1 MAAAKLVME
10 PVFEADF
17 LPGSHG
23 FRPRRKAVDAC
34 EVIRVEANRGR
45 EWVLDADIRDCF
57 GSIDQDALLG
67 LVARRVSDRK
77 MLKLLRA
84 WLRAGVLEN
93 GVTTE
98 TGGTPQGSPISPLLA
113 NIALHQLDAAWQAEG
128 RRLGVLV
135 RYADDLVA
143 LCATETQ
150 AHAAREL
157 VARVLGPLGLQL
169 HPDKTRIVHL
179 ARGAQGFDF
188 LGWHHRK
195 VPSIRWRGRYYL
207 QRWPSTRAMTTIRSK
222 IREATSVH
230 RVGLSVNT
238 VAADLSMILRGWGNY
253 FRYGNSVVVFAAID
267 SFAHERM
274 AIFTS
279 AKHGRSG
286 RNWNGR
292 YTYAW
297 YRRLGVHRLSGTV
310 VRVSTHA

>member
-1 MAAAKLVME
+1 
-10 PVFEADF
+10 
-17 LPGSHG
+17 
-23 FRPRRKAVDAC
+23 
-34 EVIRVEANRGR
+34 VIRAEANRGR

-57 GSIDQDALLG
+57 GSIDQNALIS

-77 MLKLLRA
+77 MLKLLRS

-93 GVTTE
+93 GVTSE

-113 NIALHQLDAAWQAEG
+113 NVALHQLDAAWQAEG

-135 RYADDLVA
+135 RYADDSVA
-143 LCATETQ
+143 LCATEAQ
-150 AHAAREL
+150 AHTAREL
-157 VARVLGPLGLQL
+157 MAAVLGPLGLQL
-169 HPDKTRIVHL
+169 HPDKTRVVCL

-195 VPSIRWRGRYYL
+195 VPSFRRRGRYYL
-207 QRWPSTRAMTTIRSK
+207 QRWPSARAMTAIRSK
-222 IREATSVH
+222 IREATS
-230 RVGLSVNT
+230 RRYVGRSVDW
-238 VAADLSMILRGWGNY
+238 VADDLSMILRGWGNY
-253 FRYGNSVVVFAAID
+253 FRYGNSAAKFAAID
-267 SFAHERM
+267 SYAQERM

-286 RNWNGR
+286 RNWDGR

-310 VRVSTHA
+310 VWV